1 MKIYIPKHLRSIPI
15 IGKFC
20 NIIKAYSEGS
30 QTSVDP
36 FSSYQFSLKNDPV
49 KKFLDLSAS
58 QNLVYFSFRGK
69 DYKYNKDTGIIQL
82 KVSEGNFVDVDKGSS
97 DYSILLRLAKTAVSP
112 DINYLSMLF
121 YSVKGTFQVFK
132 YLDQFKIID
141 ATYRYTTRSITIEL
155 SDIGN
160 AVEKDRFC
168 QALEDFLSA
177 LLYFEE
183 LRITIGFSTVVVKS
197 EANTR
202 ISVGSRFIKRFNNII
217 NDN

>member
-1 MKIYIPKHLRSIPI
+1 
-15 IGKFC
+15 
-20 NIIKAYSEGS
+20 
-30 QTSVDP
+30 
-36 FSSYQFSLKNDPV
+36 
-49 KKFLDLSAS
+49 
-58 QNLVYFSFRGK
+58 
-69 DYKYNKDTGIIQL
+69 
-82 KVSEGNFVDVDKGSS
+82 
-97 DYSILLRLAKTAVSP
+97 
-112 DINYLSMLF
+112 MLF

-202 ISVGSRFIKRFNNII
+202 ISVGSRFIKRFNNIT